1 METANFNFNIATPG
15 AKTSNATRP
24 ELVATPT
31 YNNFRLNGLA
41 TDVMELEHADH
52 VMIVEDTNQ
61 DWEGRFYIAASTPEY
76 GAKVAAVNKKPGTGK
91 TLTFTYSGVYSKI
104 IQEDG
109 SKPALSPDA
118 MADKGLLDKR
128 ITKKGNTSYVS
139 TKIVS
144 WGLGDPMETE
154 IPEIGEVTLYPLIDA
169 KVKDYNPR
177 GNEEVGEANMGVEE

>member
-41 TDVMELEHADH
+41 TDVMELQHEDH
-52 VMIVEDTNQ
+52 VMIVEDTNK
-61 DWEGRFYIAASTPEY
+61 DWEGRFYIASATPET
-76 GAKVAAVNKKPGTGK
+76 GAKLAAVNKKSGYGK
-91 TLTFTYSGVYSKI
+91 TLTFTYSGVYSKM

-139 TKIVS
+139 TKIVA
-144 WGLGDPMETE
+144 WGLGDPLETD
-154 IPEIGEVTLYPLIDA
+154 IPEVGTVTLYPLIEA
-169 KVKDYNPR
+169 NVKEYTPR
-177 GNEEVGEANMGVEE
+177 GTEQESVNTDEVED